1 MKFHR
6 NALLLQSQYNCNVVN
21 KLIFQSLASGSA
33 GNCYFLGTE
42 NYGIL
47 IDAGISARYVR
58 KHLKNIGIELEQ
70 IYGIIITH
78 DHGDHIKGLGTLSER
93 FKVPVY
99 ATAEVYHGITLNLC
113 MRKELTDSKR
123 FIKKNKAFQIGD
135 FNITAFSVSHD
146 AHDNMGFTVEYQNKK
161 FTFATDLGYIGAKA
175 AAHIAKADYLVI
187 ESNYDE
193 DMLENGSYPQNLKDR
208 IKSDTGHLSNRQTA
222 EFLADNFNK
231 SLKYIFLCHLSGENN
246 LPEIAYLT
254 VKNSLEKRG
263 IKTGTDV
270 ELVTL
275 DRYTPSKVYE
285 LG

>member
-1 MKFHR
+1 M
-6 NALLLQSQYNCNVVN
+6 S
-21 KLIFQSLASGSA
+21 KLIFQSFASGSS
-33 GNCYFLGTE
+33 GNCYFLGTDS
-42 NYGIL
+42 YGIL
-47 IDAGISARYVR
+47 IDAGISARSVR
-58 KHLKNIGIELEQ
+58 NCLKDIGMELTQ

-99 ATAEVYHGITLNLC
+99 ATNEVFLGIDVNLC
-113 MRKELTDSKR
+113 MHRKLTDSKR
-123 FIKKNKAFQIGD
+123 FIEKNKTFLIGD
-135 FNITAFSVSHD
+135 FLITAFPVSHD
-146 AHDNMGFTVEYQNKK
+146 AHDNMGFTVEYQNER
-161 FTFATDLGYIGAKA
+161 FTIATDLGFIGTEAAEHIVKA
-175 AAHIAKADYLVI
+175 NYLVI

-193 DMLENGSYPQNLKDR
+193 DMLENGNYPQKLKDR

-231 SLKYIFLCHLSGENN
+231 HLRYIYLCHLSNENN

-254 VKNSLEKRG
+254 VKKNLEKKN
-263 IKTGTDV
+263 IKAGTDV

-285 LG
+285 LYP